1 MQENVVVLLHTR
13 KDMKME
19 NLVKLNDKLESLR
32 KWADILLY
40 GLIFDESNKKAVL
53 IEFDECISIVIDEIE
68 RRQLEDKGYQ
78 VERELVNRKEYEVD
92 QYAGPLEQTIN
103 LMISD
108 DYKLRF
114 KAEYYQTKIRY
125 DKLHKM
131 LIKEEAGTLDFKT
144 TCPIELLQRQKESM
158 GWYLH
163 ALEVRA
169 EIEGIEI

>member
-1 MQENVVVLLHTR
+1 
-13 KDMKME
+13 ME
-19 NLVKLNDKLESLR
+19 NLNNLKGKLKELKNYVFSVVKDPTTKHVIFNGLE
-32 KWADILLY
+32 DCVY
-40 GLIFDESNKKAVL
+40 MVD
-53 IEFDECISIVIDEIE
+53 DEID
-68 RRQLEDKGYQ
+68 RRKTKSALCNAMPNPDDC
-78 VERELVNRKEYEVD
+78 KEFEVQKD
-92 QYAGPLEQTIN
+92 AGPLEFTID
-103 LMISD
+103 LMRSG
-108 DYKLRF
+108 DYKERF
-114 KAEYYQTKIRY
+114 KAEYHQTKIRY